1 MLRKVLL
8 GLSVAIATATGNLAT
23 VASAQAGPL
32 DRVTGA
38 VRAGVEGD
46 VRAARDLAHGH
57 VKQAAKDALVGDEI
71 GARILTGRGGGG
83 FGNK

>member
-32 DRVTGA
+32 DRVAGA
-38 VRAGVEGD
+38 VRVGIEGD
-46 VRAARDLAHGH
+46 VRAARALAHGH
-57 VKQAAKDALVGDEI
+57 VIRAAKDALFGAEI
-71 GARILTGRGGGG
+71 GARILTGHGGGG